1 MSIPLYQVHGLVER
15 QSGESFNIQ
24 ILKIDKALNSN
35 MQRHRDN
42 LFDILSSP
50 QEVCLGLVIY
60 RL

>member
-1 MSIPLYQVHGLVER
+1 MHGLVKR